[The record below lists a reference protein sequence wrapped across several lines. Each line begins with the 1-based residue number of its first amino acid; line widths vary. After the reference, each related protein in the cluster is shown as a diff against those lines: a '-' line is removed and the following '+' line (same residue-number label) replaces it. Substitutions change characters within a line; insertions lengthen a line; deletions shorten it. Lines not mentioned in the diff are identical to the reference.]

1 MIRILLCSLCFVV
14 PAAAMALTVVADLGG
29 ESTDRYFSA
38 INPVQDEV
46 RMPENTPQ
54 TGLIRRTFVSSM
66 MPIRTP
72 ELSPGVETERAV
84 SLPGMQPLFLFGDDQ
99 RSLAILRHCYPQLK
113 EMAATVL
120 MVSVPD
126 ESLFRAIQA
135 DYPDITILPVN
146 GSDLARRL
154 KLSHYPVLV
163 TAGAIGLSGCGKGK

>member
-1 MIRILLCSLCFVV
+1 MIRILFCSLCFVV
-14 PAAAMALTVVADLGG
+14 PAAATALTVVADLGG

-46 RMPENTPQ
+46 RMPENTPP
-54 TGLIRRTFVSSM
+54 TGRAFVSSM

-72 ELSPGVETERAV
+72 ELSPGVEQERAV

-99 RSLAILRHCYPQLK
+99 RSLATLRYCYPQLK

-120 MVSVPD
+120 MVSVLD

-135 DYPDITILPVN
+135 NYPDVTILPVN

-163 TAGAIGLSGCGKGK
+163 TASAIGLSACGKGK

>member
-1 MIRILLCSLCFVV
+1 MIRILLCFLCFVV

-38 INPVQDEV
+38 INPVQDDV

-54 TGLIRRTFVSSM
+54 TGRAFVSSM

-72 ELSPGVETERAV
+72 ELSPGVEPERAV

-126 ESLFRAIQA
+126 ESLFRAIHA

-154 KLSHYPVLV
+154 KLSHYPVMV
-163 TAGAIGLSGCGKGK
+163 TAGAIGLSACGKGK